1 MKNNIKKLFISALLC
16 SVAILTVGCQK
27 NDVEQNNNDGQK
39 ENINQQENVNN
50 EGNNNSGEDN
60 NQEETANISR
70 GTWVDN
76 VYTNDF
82 INIKFNMPETWAK
95 YSDEE
100 IATLMNI
107 GTEMLT
113 DDQKKL
119 AELTEQNG
127 LYCMVSN
134 DPATGANVI
143 LLLEKPALKVTP
155 EFYLKSV
162 KTQLESVTT
171 MTYTLGDIYNTKVA
185 DQDFYAI
192 NATAT
197 ANNQT
202 IQQNYY
208 VKAIDNYMASII
220 ITTNEASQLESILN
234 CFE

>member
-1 MKNNIKKLFISALLC
+1 MKKNIKKLFISALLC

-27 NDVEQNNNDGQK
+27 NDVEQNNNENQK

-50 EGNNNSGEDN
+50 EGNN

-76 VYTNDF
+76 VYSNDF
-82 INIKFNMPETWAK
+82 MNIKFNMPETWAK

-107 GTEMLT
+107 GAEMLT

-155 EFYLKSV
+155 EFYLNSI
-162 KTQLESVTT
+162 KTQLESVNT
-171 MTYTLGDIYNTKVA
+171 MTYTIGDIYDAKVA
-185 DQDFYAI
+185 NQDFYAI
-192 NATAT
+192 DAKAT

-208 VKAIDNYMASII
+208 VKAIDKYMASII
-220 ITTNEASQLESILN
+220 ITTTEESQLEDILGYFSN
-234 CFE
+234 I